1 MAIGVTV
8 FWQEAGKQMGIL
20 KDRSETDLSFCC
32 RVMLSALS
40 KWTLTAV
47 GGAEQSVSI
56 MRIQQV
62 IEKKL
67 NSYLKMLP
75 TDTPI
80 QLDGIG
86 DTIYQLLLENG
97 AFYHLQYNVR
107 PVARR
112 MIGCG
117 DVSII
122 RGFIPEENA
131 YFSGLAP
138 FIQKSSTEENL
149 TDGFML
155 WPLNGSETID
165 LVWRRSTP
173 VDNRI
178 NLEEYL
184 NLERVSGR
192 YYTSRKN
199 PDWPF
204 TLARS
209 RQPGNYS
216 SHENYI
222 IIGEEIRYISSDYV
236 DASIHEYVRLAM
248 MNKIKGQAV
257 NASIREHIVTVEF
270 GYLLPSPD
278 LRLIRFISWP
288 VDIADMKNA
297 FRFRLHPAIWPGVK
311 NRLISLGYE
320 VHENHD

>member
-1 MAIGVTV
+1 MALGVTA

-56 MRIQQV
+56 MKIQQV
-62 IEKKL
+62 IEEKL
-67 NSYLKMLP
+67 TGYLKLLP
-75 TDTPI
+75 IDSPI
-80 QLDGIG
+80 QLVGIG

-107 PVARR
+107 PVAHRL
-112 MIGCG
+112 IGCG
-117 DVSII
+117 DVSLI

-138 FIQKSSTEENL
+138 FIQESSTEGNL
-149 TDGFML
+149 TDDFML

-173 VDNRI
+173 VDNSI

-184 NLERVSGR
+184 NLERTGGR
-192 YYTSRKN
+192 YYTGRRN

-222 IIGEEIRYISSDYV
+222 IIGKEIRHIPSDYV

-248 MNKIKGQAV
+248 MNKVKRQAMT
-257 NASIREHIVTVEF
+257 ATIREHIVTVEF
-270 GYLLPSPD
+270 GYLLPAPD
-278 LRLIRFISWP
+278 LRLIRFVSWP
-288 VDIADMKNA
+288 VDIVDMKNA
-297 FRFRLHPAIWPGVK
+297 FRFILHPAIWPGVK